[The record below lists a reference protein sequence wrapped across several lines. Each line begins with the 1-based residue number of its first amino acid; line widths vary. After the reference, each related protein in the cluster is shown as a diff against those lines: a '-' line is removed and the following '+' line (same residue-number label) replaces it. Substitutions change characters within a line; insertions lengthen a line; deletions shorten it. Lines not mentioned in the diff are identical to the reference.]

1 MLKNVVQEK
10 MYEAMKKGNK
20 KDKAIYSYMLDRLK
34 KKEIDVRHE
43 LSTDE
48 EMEVVLR
55 MVKEAKETV
64 VAMPDG
70 DARKI
75 DAEYELSL
83 YQDFLPK
90 QMTEDEVRE
99 VIKETVV
106 ELGIEKLTNQSKGI
120 LMKNLM
126 PKVKGKADGKVVAS
140 LVAELM

>member
-10 MYEAMKKGNK
+10 MYAAMKEGDK
-20 KDKAIYSYMLDRLK
+20 KKKAAYSYLLDRLK
-34 KKEIDVRHE
+34 KKEIEVRHV
-43 LSTDE
+43 LSNEE

-55 MVKEAKETV
+55 LVKEAKETV
-64 VAMPDG
+64 MAMPDG
-70 DARKI
+70 DVRKA

-90 QMTEDEVRE
+90 QMTEKEVRE
-99 VIKETVV
+99 VIKETMN
-106 ELGIEKLTNQSKGI
+106 ELGIETLTNQTKGL